1 MMKDKLYKTHH
12 KAAYYITR
20 KTIIGVLCA
29 FSLVAAIVVPTYISI
44 KAKDNKTAGLA
55 QEEPKETSSEN
66 EESENSEYEE
76 YNDQ

>member
-1 MMKDKLYKTHH
+1 M
-12 KAAYYITR
+12 
-20 KTIIGVLCA
+20 
-29 FSLVAAIVVPTYISI
+29 AAIVVPTYISI

-55 QEEPKETSSEN
+55 QEESKETSSEN